1 MGTKDAKAKEYIS
14 DNARFSD
21 LCNYVLYDGRCV
33 IRPQDLQ
40 ERDTTEVL
48 SVFGIDKRQIVQ
60 QKWRD
65 ILKNVTIKY
74 TGSMYVMLIGVEN
87 QTEVHYAMPVKNM
100 LYDALSYSQQVND
113 IKKAHKKDKDYK
125 DSAEFL
131 SGFTKNDKLVPVVT
145 ITLYL
150 GVDEWD
156 GPRGLVDMMG
166 ELEPEV
172 LKLVTDYKI
181 NLIDPHEIT
190 DFTKFQTGLRLL
202 LEMLKNASDEEK
214 ISEVVR
220 SDEAFKR
227 VDVETVAA
235 INLFVGTDIKVDEKE
250 EVINMC
256 KAWDDHKESGRKEG
270 RMEGRI
276 EGAVLFARKLNMDDE
291 LIVKSIMEEFGI
303 TKDKAEEYVLTT
315 V

>member
-1 MGTKDAKAKEYIS
+1 MPPQNWHITLNRQYHFIYSFKDGNF
-14 DNARFSD
+14 NA
-21 LCNYVLYDGRCV
+21 L
-33 IRPQDLQ
+33 
-40 ERDTTEVL
+40 
-48 SVFGIDKRQIVQ
+48 
-60 QKWRD
+60 
-65 ILKNVTIKY
+65 VTNK
-74 TGSMYVMLIGVEN
+74 
-87 QTEVHYAMPVKNM
+87 
-100 LYDALSYSQQVND
+100 QQVND

-156 GPRGLVDMMG
+156 GPSGLTDMMG

-250 EVINMC
+250 EVVNMC
-256 KAWDDHKESGRKEG
+256 KAWDDHKER
-270 RMEGRI
+270 GRI
-276 EGAVLFARKLNMDDE
+276 EGAVMFAKKLNMDDE
-291 LIVKSIMEEFGI
+291 LIIKSIMEEFGI